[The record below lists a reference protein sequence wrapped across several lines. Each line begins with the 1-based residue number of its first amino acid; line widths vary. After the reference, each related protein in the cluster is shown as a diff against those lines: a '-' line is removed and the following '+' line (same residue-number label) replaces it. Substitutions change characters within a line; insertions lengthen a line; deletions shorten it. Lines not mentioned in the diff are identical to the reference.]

1 MAKWIII
8 GLLLVIGAMWFFWP
22 SNKPDYSLH
31 EARIA
36 QREQAISELQVEN
49 AKLLSRIK
57 ADSVSHKIEVQAYKD
72 RDKKKSREI
81 ARIKASP
88 EVIRI
93 RSESTSIDSLITI
106 YDSVVTAK
114 DEHISIQEKY
124 IVNLQT
130 DLKSIEANFESR
142 VSLLQENSNDKDKI
156 IESQS
161 QELKK
166 QKRRNRLHKFV
177 TIPVA
182 VIAFLVGSQL

>member
-1 MAKWIII
+1 
-8 GLLLVIGAMWFFWP
+8 
-22 SNKPDYSLH
+22 
-31 EARIA
+31 
-36 QREQAISELQVEN
+36 
-49 AKLLSRIK
+49 
-57 ADSVSHKIEVQAYKD
+57 
-72 RDKKKSREI
+72 
-81 ARIKASP
+81 
-88 EVIRI
+88 
-93 RSESTSIDSLITI
+93 
-106 YDSVVTAK
+106 
-114 DEHISIQEKY
+114 
-124 IVNLQT
+124 